1 MQPTTPQPSG
11 TEAPEEQQQ
20 NVYRPQEP
28 AYEPAQA
35 DPTQLAPPAVQ
46 SVSWEASEYIHR
58 SKDVVWIIVFIL
70 VSLGFLGAALW
81 FRAWTFAALVV
92 VMSAAMG
99 FFAFRQP
106 RVLKYSLTP
115 QGLQIGEKHYGYQE
129 FKAFGVR
136 AEDAFYSVVLL
147 PVKRFMPA
155 ITIYF
160 AETEG
165 EKIVDILGQYLPME
179 KLKTD
184 FLDTFMRRLHF

>member
-11 TEAPEEQQQ
+11 TEEPEAQHNLYQA
-20 NVYRPQEP
+20 EP
-28 AYEPAQA
+28 AYVAPESSGVAQA
-35 DPTQLAPPAVQ
+35 PPVAE
-46 SVSWEASEYIHR
+46 SIAWEASEYVHR

-70 VSLGFLGAALW
+70 VSLGFLGVALW

-92 VMSAAMG
+92 VMAVAMG

-115 QGLQIGEKHYGYQE
+115 QGLKIGEKHYDYQE
-129 FKAFGVR
+129 FKAFGVKT
-136 AEDAFYSVVLL
+136 EDAFYSVMLL

-160 AETEG
+160 AEADG

-179 KLKTD
+179 NLKPD
-184 FLDTFMRRLHF
+184 FIDNLMRRLHF